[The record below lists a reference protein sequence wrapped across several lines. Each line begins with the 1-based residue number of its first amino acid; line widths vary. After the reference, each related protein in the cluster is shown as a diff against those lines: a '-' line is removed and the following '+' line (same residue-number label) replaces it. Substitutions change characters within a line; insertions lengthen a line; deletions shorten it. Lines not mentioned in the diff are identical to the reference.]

1 MTRLLFDMTM
11 SLDGFITDPNAGSE
25 LPVGDDP
32 GRLHDWMFA
41 NRTDADAEIRDEMYR
56 AAGAILMGRGMFDVG
71 FEPWGDPPPF
81 GMPVFVLT
89 NRPQPPIERQGGTT
103 YRFVSDGLEAALE
116 QAGAAAGDKAVGL
129 WGGADIFRQ
138 YLAAG
143 LIDELHIHVAPI
155 VLGGGTPLFERL
167 DTDGIKLEQMACV
180 QTPGATHLRFSTR
193 ASAARSQHEA
203 PGG

>member
-1 MTRLLFDMTM
+1 MTRLIFDMTM
-11 SLDGFITDPNAGSE
+11 SLDGFITDPNAGTE
-25 LPVGDDP
+25 IPVGEDP

-41 NRTDADAEIRDEMYR
+41 TKTDEDAAIVAERYR
-56 AAGAILMGRGMFDVG
+56 AAGAILIGRRMFDVG

-103 YRFVSDGLEAALE
+103 YTFVSDGLQAALE

-129 WGGADIFRQ
+129 WGGANIFRQ

-143 LIDELHIHVAPI
+143 LIDELHIHIAPV
-155 VLGGGTPLFERL
+155 VLGQGTPLFERL
-167 DTDGIKLEQMACV
+167 ETDGIELEPIACV
-180 QTPGATHLRFSTR
+180 QTPGATHLRFGTR
-193 ASAARSQHEA
+193 SSAARIER
-203 PGG
+203 

>member
-25 LPVGDDP
+25 LPAGEDP

-41 NRTDADAEIRDEMYR
+41 ARTDADAEIRDEMYR
-56 AAGAILMGRGMFDVG
+56 AAGAVLMGRGMFDVG

-103 YRFVSDGLEAALE
+103 YTFVSDGLEVALE

-129 WGGADIFRQ
+129 WGGAHIFRQ

-155 VLGGGTPLFERL
+155 VLGGGTPLFDRL
-167 DTDGIKLEQMACV
+167 DTDGIKLEQTACV
-180 QTPGATHLRFSTR
+180 QTPGATHLRFRTVK
-193 ASAARSQHEA
+193 
-203 PGG
+203 

>member
-1 MTRLLFDMTM
+1 MTRLIFDMTM
-11 SLDGFITDPNAGSE
+11 SLDGFITDPNAGTE
-25 LPVGDDP
+25 IPVGEDP

-41 NRTDADAEIRDEMYR
+41 TKTDADAAIVADRFR
-56 AAGAILMGRGMFDVG
+56 AAGAILIGRRMFDVG

-103 YRFVSDGLEAALE
+103 YTFVSDGLEAALE
-116 QAGAAAGDKAVGL
+116 QARAAAGDKAVGL

-143 LIDELHIHVAPI
+143 LIDELHIHIAPV
-155 VLGGGTPLFERL
+155 VLGQGTPLFERL
-167 DTDGIKLEQMACV
+167 ETDGIELEPVACV
-180 QTPGATHLRFSTR
+180 QTPGATHLHFRTS
-193 ASAARSQHEA
+193 
-203 PGG
+203 